1 MSNGTA
7 AGNLQQQHKPIR
19 NVRKPVTTGL
29 ILKKILVQLIV
40 IVIMVLNLIPLVIV
54 LSTSLRS
61 PDNNTNPL
69 DLFNEI
75 SFTSYR
81 TAFERMHFG
90 SALLNSV
97 VLTAI
102 SVLLV
107 VIFAAMASYPMARIR
122 SKWSQFLYLLFLA
135 GLVVPG
141 QMVLIPIVQMINSL
155 GIPSTQYTPI
165 LMFVTCSLPFST
177 FLYTGFIRSGV
188 PEEVEEAAHIDGAGL
203 LRRFWTVVFP
213 LLIPVTVSV
222 IITQGIWIWNDYF
235 FNMTFISKSSQSPLP
250 LAMLGFMGDQQN
262 PTQWNVLFAACML
275 CALPL
280 LIAFSFLQKYFV
292 GGLTVG
298 SVKG

>member
-1 MSNGTA
+1 MSNPTVA
-7 AGNLQQQHKPIR
+7 NPLLSNKPA
-19 NVRKPVTTGL
+19 KSADSKFKLTGL
-29 ILKKILVQLIV
+29 IKKTVVQLFV
-40 IVIMVLNLIPLVIV
+40 IAIMVLNLIPLVIV

-75 SFTSYR
+75 SLNSYR
-81 TAFERMHFG
+81 IAFEKIHFVTAFM
-90 SALLNSV
+90 NSLVITGISVILV
-97 VLTAI
+97 VL
-102 SVLLV
+102 
-107 VIFAAMASYPMARIR
+107 FAAMASYPMARIN
-122 SKWSQFLYLLFLA
+122 SKWSQFLYLFFLA

-141 QMVLIPIVQMINSL
+141 QMVLIPIVQMINGL
-155 GIPSTQYTPI
+155 HIPSTQYTPI

-188 PEEVEEAAHIDGAGL
+188 PVEVEEAAHIDGAGM

-235 FNMTFISKSSQSPLP
+235 FNMTFISKAVQSPLP

-262 PTQWNVLFAACML
+262 PTQWNVLFAACIL

-280 LIAFSFLQKYFV
+280 LIAFTFLQKYFV